1 MFLSMIFNHS
11 FALPR
16 FAIPQITARTDG
28 INENAT
34 KSDAAKAVQ
43 SIPAYVEACDLF
55 PAADWCCTADAD
67 GDVSP

>member
-1 MFLSMIFNHS
+1 MVNDDTELTLFPQDKRFSTILFSDS
-11 FALPR
+11 VPR

-55 PAADWCCTADAD
+55 LAFH
-67 GDVSP
+67 